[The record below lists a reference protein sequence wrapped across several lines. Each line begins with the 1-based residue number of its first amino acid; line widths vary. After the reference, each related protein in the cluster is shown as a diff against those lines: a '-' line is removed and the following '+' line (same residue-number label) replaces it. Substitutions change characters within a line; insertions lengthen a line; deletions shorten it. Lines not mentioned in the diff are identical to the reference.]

1 MKAAVFYGPLDVKTE
16 EVEKPGIND
25 NEILVNVKAC
35 GICGSDLHMYKLD
48 LFTDMLCRQLEKGGI
63 PGHEFSGDV
72 VEVGNQV
79 QGIEIGD
86 RVASFYFGGMAE
98 YIPVTVFQGFN
109 VFKLPPEVSYEEAA
123 TLEPLA
129 NSLHATLKAN
139 PAKGENAVIFGAG
152 IIGLGVVQCLKA
164 LEVGLN
170 KIVVVDVS
178 DYRLEVA
185 RRLGADE
192 IINASAVDPYEKVME
207 LVGSAPLMFQP
218 TESTPAVDIIY
229 DCVGY
234 IKERPE
240 PPVIQQALNMVR
252 DFTGRIVVHGIF
264 EEIVSLDLLPMVAK
278 QVDVLGS
285 YGFIPSEAEQ
295 ALELIRSK
303 KVDRQGLIS
312 HEFSLDQAKEGFEA
326 QCNIEESIK
335 VLIKP

>member
-48 LFTDMLCRQLEKGGI
+48 LFTDMLCRRLEKGGI

-72 VEVGNQV
+72 VEVGSQV

-86 RVASFYFGGMAE
+86 RVASFSFGGMAE
-98 YIPVTVFQGFN
+98 YIPVPVFQGFN

-152 IIGLGVVQCLKA
+152 IIGLGVVQCLKT

-185 RRLGADE
+185 KRLGADE
-192 IINASAVDPYEKVME
+192 IINASAVDPYEKVIE
-207 LVGSAPLMFQP
+207 LVGSAPLMFRP
-218 TESTPAVDIIY
+218 TESAPAVDIIY

-264 EEIVSLDLLPMVAK
+264 EESVSLDLFPMVAK

-285 YGFIPSEAEQ
+285 YGFIPSEVEQ

>member
-48 LFTDMLCRQLEKGGI
+48 LFTDMLCRQLERGGI

-72 VEVGNQV
+72 VEVGSQV

-86 RVASFYFGGMAE
+86 RVAAFYFGGMAE

-129 NSLHATLKAN
+129 NSLHATMKAN

-152 IIGLGVVQCLKA
+152 IIGLGIVQCLKA
-164 LEVGLN
+164 LELGLN
-170 KIVVVDVS
+170 KLIVVDVS

-185 RRLGADE
+185 KRLGADE

-218 TESTPAVDIIY
+218 TESAPAVDIIY

-264 EEIVSLDLLPMVAK
+264 EEMVSLDLLPMVAK

-285 YGFIPSEAEQ
+285 YGFIPSEVEQ
-295 ALELIRSK
+295 ALELIRCK

-312 HEFSLDQAKEGFEA
+312 HEFSLEQAKEGFEA
-326 QCNIEESIK
+326 QCKIEESVK

>member
-1 MKAAVFYGPLDVKTE
+1 
-16 EVEKPGIND
+16 
-25 NEILVNVKAC
+25 
-35 GICGSDLHMYKLD
+35 
-48 LFTDMLCRQLEKGGI
+48 
-63 PGHEFSGDV
+63 
-72 VEVGNQV
+72 
-79 QGIEIGD
+79 
-86 RVASFYFGGMAE
+86 
-98 YIPVTVFQGFN
+98 
-109 VFKLPPEVSYEEAA
+109 LPPEVSYEEAA

-152 IIGLGVVQCLKA
+152 IIGLGVVQCLKT

-185 RRLGADE
+185 KRLGADE
-192 IINASAVDPYEKVME
+192 IINASAVDPYEKVIE
-207 LVGSAPLMFQP
+207 LVGSAPLIFQP
-218 TESTPAVDIIY
+218 TESAPAVDIIY

-264 EEIVSLDLLPMVAK
+264 EEIVSLDLLPLVAK

-285 YGFIPSEAEQ
+285 YGFIPSEVEQ
-295 ALELIRSK
+295 ALELIRIK
-303 KVDRQGLIS
+303 KVDRQGLIT

-326 QCNIEESIK
+326 QCKIEESVK